1 MLAYLESAQHPA
13 AACAALHIHRNTLD
27 YRLRRMEELVPIDW
41 GDGNLM
47 FQLYFGLCCL
57 RYKQLRDL

>member
-1 MLAYLESAQHPA
+1 
-13 AACAALHIHRNTLD
+13 
-27 YRLRRMEELVPIDW
+27 MEELVPIDW